1 MADEPWGQTIV
12 RRVIETERAR
22 ERQKLGDPVAVR
34 LGCNGNMMRMTLP
47 PRSGVPRL
55 GYQSNS
61 SPPRHK
67 RVEGRPVAGLRGHRE
82 IVAPPQ
88 LTNQR
93 ERFPGRGP
101 LRDRDDIIDIRIALQ
116 DALAAAEHE
125 DVQPAL
131 RESSPDSAHKR
142 RGEQH
147 VAESP

>member
-1 MADEPWGQTIV
+1 PLSA
-12 RRVIETERAR
+12 
-22 ERQKLGDPVAVR
+22 
-34 LGCNGNMMRMTLP
+34 P
-47 PRSGVPRL
+47 PGG
-55 GYQSNS
+55 GYHPTRP
-61 SPPRHK
+61 PPRHK

-101 LRDRDDIIDIRIALQ
+101 LRDRDDIIDIRIALH
-116 DALAAAEHE
+116 DALAAAEQE